1 MTKLLQHQFRL
12 PSFAIPLAS
21 SSNSAHICCS
31 VCNIFF
37 ILNLGAKNA
46 SITNMLRSISIHYY
60 LALTS
65 NVNLDHLTQINSRM
79 MNSLMML
86 ICAIFIIMLIIL
98 IYHRQKTIDSSKD
111 EYFFLYENG
120 LSIKELK
127 SLARY
132 DYVYYYVFY
141 LVILLIISI
150 LMSVMMHIPIILY
163 ACLLWFFSI
172 LLEEFITTLC
182 IHKVGRLKGS

>member
-1 MTKLLQHQFRL
+1 M
-12 PSFAIPLAS
+12 
-21 SSNSAHICCS
+21 
-31 VCNIFF
+31 
-37 ILNLGAKNA
+37 
-46 SITNMLRSISIHYY
+46 
-60 LALTS
+60 
-65 NVNLDHLTQINSRM
+65 NLDHLTQINSRM
-79 MNSLMML
+79 MNSLLML

-98 IYHRQKTIDSSKD
+98 IYHRQKTIDSNKD

-141 LVILLIISI
+141 LIILLIISI
-150 LMSVMMHIPIILY
+150 FMSFIMHIPIILY

-172 LLEEFITTLC
+172 LLEEIIITLC
-182 IHKVGRLKGS
+182 IHKIGRLKGS